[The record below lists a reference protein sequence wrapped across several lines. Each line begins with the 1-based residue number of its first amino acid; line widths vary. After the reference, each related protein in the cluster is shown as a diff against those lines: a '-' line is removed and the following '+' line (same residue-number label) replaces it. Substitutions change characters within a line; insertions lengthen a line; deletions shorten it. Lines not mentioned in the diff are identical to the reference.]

1 MKMSESAEDYLETI
15 LILQGQKP
23 HVRSIDI
30 VSYLDFSKPSVSTA
44 MKRLRENGLI
54 LMDEDG
60 YITLTKSGREIAEK
74 IYAVSYTHLARP
86 PKTLGSSRQSRS
98 PFSSKKSSKRA
109 EAYSLMPGRLMCRA
123 KAIFSAAVRIA
134 LPPLIMQPQD

>member
-23 HVRSIDI
+23 HVRSSDI

-74 IYAVSYTHLARP
+74 IYERHLVIAEIFHS
-86 PKTLGSSRQSRS
+86 LGVPEEIALKDACKIEHDISEISFQRMKSHYLER
-98 PFSSKKSSKRA
+98 KKSQ
-109 EAYSLMPGRLMCRA
+109 L
-123 KAIFSAAVRIA
+123 A
-134 LPPLIMQPQD
+134 LEK